1 MSYGTR
7 WMVLMTALI
16 AITGCGGNEL
26 PAQGSAAGHEYGSD
40 YRKESFRKGGREA
53 LRIWSDAARSRQWAL
68 TPDGVRVYDVGT
80 KALIREIV
88 LPGWSIARILC
99 HPDLA
104 LDRSGSAYVS
114 SNIEPKL
121 WRIDGDSFEV
131 GVREIRLN
139 EREQWDVGFGAL
151 AFSAEGT
158 LFAMTYR
165 GGTLWRV
172 DIQKGDARM
181 VRAYPGLLKPCELTP
196 QLVSGF
202 ERSE

>member
-7 WMVLMTALI
+7 WMVLMALI
-16 AITGCGGNEL
+16 AMTGCGGDEH
-26 PAQGSAAGHEYGSD
+26 PARSSAAGHEYGSD
-40 YRKESFRKGGREA
+40 YRKESFRKGEREA
-53 LRIWSDAARSRQWAL
+53 LRVRTDAARSRQWVL
-68 TPDGVRVYDVGT
+68 TLDGVRVYDVRT
-80 KALIREIV
+80 KGLIKEIV
-88 LPGWSIARILC
+88 LPGWSVARILC
-99 HPDLA
+99 YPDLA
-104 LDRSGSAYVS
+104 LDRAGSAYVS

-121 WRIDGDSFEV
+121 WRIDGDSLEV
-131 GVREIRLN
+131 GVREIGLN

-158 LFAMTYR
+158 LFATTYR

-172 DIQKGDARM
+172 DSQKGDARI
-181 VRAYPGLLKPCELTP
+181 VRAYPGLLKTCELTP